1 MKTIRGKLFLIFI
14 LFMVSLIGIGIL
26 LNSVFLES
34 YYIYKNKNTFVSL
47 TEKINNEYVKGKGDI
62 AEYLNAI
69 QNVDN
74 ITTTIIDEK
83 FNIKYVS
90 TKENKGENQKRI
102 SKEIEKNILEN
113 ENKLSKRFIYY
124 IDENSDEQKT
134 KLIFISRMSNGE
146 IIILRK
152 PVKIIRES
160 VSIANQFYILAG
172 IAAAIIGSIFI
183 AIFSKKMTRPIIEM
197 SNVAENISELKFD
210 KRVNI
215 TSQDEIAKL
224 GESINNISE
233 KLCVSI
239 TELKKDVERRKQ
251 LVRNIT
257 HELKTPIGIIK
268 GYAEGIK
275 YGVAEDRDKLE
286 KYCNVLVEECDRMDK
301 LILELLNHSMMEVG
315 MVKLNKTTFD
325 IFEFISPIVER
336 FNLAFNE
343 KGIAFDFECIKNY
356 IIYADK
362 DMIEK
367 AVNNFIINAIDFVD
381 EKNYIKLAVEKS
393 ENGIRINIFNTG
405 KHILENDI
413 EKIWDVYYKGD
424 KARTRKYGGHGLGL
438 AIVKLVAQLHG
449 GNVKVENIKD
459 GVEFSFEIPKDK
471 NNK

>member
-1 MKTIRGKLFLIFI
+1 MKTIRGKLFVIFTI
-14 LFMVSLIGIGIL
+14 FMVSLIGLGIL

-34 YYIYKNKNTFVSL
+34 YYIYKNKNTFIMLS
-47 TEKINNEYVKGKGDI
+47 EKISNEYPKGKEDI
-62 AEYLNAI
+62 TEYLNAI

-90 TKENKGENQKRI
+90 SKENKDENQKHV
-102 SKEIEKNILEN
+102 SKEIEQNILKN
-113 ENKLSKRFIYY
+113 ENKLSKKFIYY
-124 IDENSDEQKT
+124 VDEKVDEQKS
-134 KLIFISRMSNGE
+134 KLVFISKMNNGE

-152 PVKIIRES
+152 PIKIIHES

-172 IAAAIIGSIFI
+172 VVAAIISSIFI
-183 AIFSKKMTRPIIEM
+183 IVFSKKMTGPIIEM

-210 KRVNI
+210 KHVNI
-215 TSQDEIAKL
+215 NSKDEIGKL
-224 GESINNISE
+224 GQSINRISE

-239 TELKKDVERRKQ
+239 DELKKDVERRKQ

-275 YGVAEDRDKLE
+275 YGVADDKEKLG
-286 KYCNVLVEECDRMDK
+286 KYCKVLVEECDRMDK

-325 IFEFISPIVER
+325 IFEFISHILER
-336 FNLAFNE
+336 FNLTFNE
-343 KGIAFDFECIKNY
+343 RRITFDFQCIKNY
-356 IIYADK
+356 FICADK
-362 DMIEK
+362 DMLEK

-381 EKNYIKLAVEKS
+381 QKSYIKLSVEKS
-393 ENGIRINIFNTG
+393 ENGIRISVFNTG
-405 KHILENDI
+405 NYISENDK

-438 AIVKLVAQLHG
+438 AIVKLVVQLHG
-449 GNVKVENIKD
+449 GNTRVENMND
-459 GVEFSFEIPKDK
+459 GVEFSFEIPEGI
-471 NNK
+471 NQI